1 VREAQTKTPFDC
13 RPIHALLDAGFKP
26 AGHVEVHRGDIDA
39 VIDHMVKDG
48 ESAVRLQAFAFDRQS
63 LGKLVFSLW
72 KFVRQDRGLITRSDP
87 AGDIGVT
94 VDFSHVIPIA
104 HLDAQV
110 KELKLNPTG

>member
-1 VREAQTKTPFDC
+1 L
-13 RPIHALLDAGFKP
+13 IAGN
-26 AGHVEVHRGDIDA
+26 
-39 VIDHMVKDG
+39 DHPHKN
-48 ESAVRLQAFAFDRQS
+48 
-63 LGKLVFSLW
+63 
-72 KFVRQDRGLITRSDP
+72 P